1 MQIGNQKYPWIDAV
15 PGFKI
20 PEYDTIDLQ
29 YTGEDLTT
37 VTYKKGTTAVC
48 TLTLV
53 YDQGKLTSVTQTL

>member
-37 VTYKKGTTAVC
+37 VIYKKGTTTVC
-48 TLTLV
+48 TLTLS
-53 YDQGKLTSVTQTL
+53 YTNGKLTSVTQTL

>member
-20 PEYDTIDLQ
+20 PEYNTIEMG

-37 VTYKKGTTAVC
+37 VIYKNNGVVVC
-48 TLTLV
+48 TLTLG
-53 YDQGKLTSVTQTL
+53 YTNGKLTSVTQAL